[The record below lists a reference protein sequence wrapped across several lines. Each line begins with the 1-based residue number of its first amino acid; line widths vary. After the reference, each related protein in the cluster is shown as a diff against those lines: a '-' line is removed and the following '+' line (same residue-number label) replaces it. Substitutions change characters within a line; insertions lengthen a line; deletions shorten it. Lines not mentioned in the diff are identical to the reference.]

1 MVVTVKKY
9 CPPPI
14 PEGYSTLSDAHK
26 RIRDKWGWGNPDG
39 LRRFISYLSQGTLPI
54 YQSDQS
60 GVRPCCKPKIW
71 ADPQTRKYLSDPDD
85 LYSGWKML
93 SSTSEL
99 LFKTSELD
107 AVFPPVE
114 QQAEQDRSPQKVPV
128 ASGSSE
134 QTPKPKGR
142 PPNVGSDDFWIEAGR
157 LANEGKQG
165 RPDQTQEEFIAAMM
179 AWCFAKMA
187 TPYSED
193 TVREKIEK
201 LWRRWELGG
210 KGGRN

>member
-1 MVVTVKKY
+1 
-9 CPPPI
+9 
-14 PEGYSTLSDAHK
+14 LS
-26 RIRDKWGWGNPDG
+26 P
-39 LRRFISYLSQGTLPI
+39 
-54 YQSDQS
+54 
-60 GVRPCCKPKIW
+60 
-71 ADPQTRKYLSDPDD
+71 
-85 LYSGWKML
+85 
-93 SSTSEL
+93 SSEI
-99 LFKTSELD
+99 LFLTSELD

-201 LWRRWELGG
+201 LWRRWELGIE
-210 KGGRN
+210 GGRN